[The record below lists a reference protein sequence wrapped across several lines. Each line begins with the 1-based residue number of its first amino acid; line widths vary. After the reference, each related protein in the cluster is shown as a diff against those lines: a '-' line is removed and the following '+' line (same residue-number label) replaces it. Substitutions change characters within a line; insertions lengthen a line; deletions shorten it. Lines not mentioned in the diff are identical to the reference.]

1 MLSWEF
7 RRVADAKS
15 TTLVHGPW
23 ERGLPTESQER
34 APRQARPIHSQ
45 SSRPSPVRPSGRR
58 HYLDKTSRSSSADS
72 SRSRVLLPPAA
83 PEPPPDRSFSFSP
96 LKDAAMLPTGPQPE
110 TAQLSAGEERRA
122 PEAEASVTEAEARV
136 TEARGNEAKATAA
149 PMGLETHC
157 GRRRPLMGQRGILRS
172 NPGRRA
178 ENREARRSA
187 LALRAMVFK

>member
-1 MLSWEF
+1 M
-7 RRVADAKS
+7 
-15 TTLVHGPW
+15 HGLW

-45 SSRPSPVRPSGRR
+45 SSRPSPVRPSDRR

-83 PEPPPDRSFSFSP
+83 PEPPPGRSFSFSP
-96 LKDAAMLPTGPQPE
+96 LEDAAMLPTGPQPE
-110 TAQLSAGEERRA
+110 TAQLSTGEERRA
-122 PEAEASVTEAEARV
+122 PEAEARV
-136 TEARGNEAKATAA
+136 TEARGNEVKATAA

-157 GRRRPLMGQRGILRS
+157 GLRRHLMGQRGILRS

-178 ENREARRSA
+178 REQGGTTQCGCPARYGFQVGNGRLSGFQA
-187 LALRAMVFK
+187 FEEIA